1 MFTKSKLKIGEVVR
15 VTTSDSD
22 ISYIVLNVTQDKVVL
37 LDKGT
42 LGIKELQLPVL
53 RSMGDIVEQPDSF
66 IRELPIKVVSEM
78 LMENT
83 YLALS
88 VNAWDKIFLD
98 AYNSYK
104 EDDKVFMKALSEK
117 SWMLIVGASSIPNDI
132 IENIKDKIS

>member
-117 SWMLIVGASSIPNDI
+117 SWMLIVGASSIPNNI

>member
-1 MFTKSKLKIGEVVR
+1 MFTKSKLKVGEVVR
-15 VTTSDSD
+15 ITTSDSD
-22 ISYIVLNVTQDKVVL
+22 TSYIVLNITQEKVVL

-42 LGIKELQLPVL
+42 LGIKEYQLPVL

-66 IRELPIKVVSEM
+66 IKELPIRVVSDM

-98 AYNSYK
+98 AYNSYR
-104 EDDKVFMKALSEK
+104 EDDRVFMKALSEK

-132 IENIKDKIS
+132 IEHIKDKIS